1 MKFVYSRQ
9 DAPTFRRAQENCY
22 LLTNGLGGYS
32 SLSGVFSMTRADQGL
47 LVAARTAPNDR
58 VTLVARLQEELT
70 CGDLR
75 EYLSTQEFA
84 DETAPENGWQ
94 WLSSLVVDDTPKWAY
109 DVRGV
114 RVTREVAMAFERNAV
129 AVRYTITNRAR
140 EDAALTVRPFLLGFE
155 KGHAPEKEWPVAYAD
170 GVFTLGSMQMHLTSS
185 APVEA
190 EEPRHLLQAYMHD
203 EPDGRPEKGLVASC
217 ASMRVTAK
225 AGESAVLT
233 IVASDKGCDM
243 SAEEIIEAQKA
254 RMAALRAQS
263 GLKDEVAL
271 QLVTAADAYIAQR
284 ESTGGKTILAGYPFF
299 GDWGR
304 DTMIA
309 LTGCCL
315 SAGRYEDAKSI
326 LRTFLQYEQDGLVPN
341 LFPEGTSE
349 PMYNTVD
356 AALLMVNIIWLY
368 VEKTGDLTFAKE
380 AWPVMESVIRHY
392 RQGTK
397 HGIHMDTD
405 GLICAGQGLDQVT
418 WMDVRVG
425 EILPTPRHG
434 KPVEINAYWY
444 SALRIMDALAE
455 KLHLDRAD
463 YAALAEQVKAS
474 FAQFWMEDKQ
484 CLKDVLSGTSARS
497 EGGQGPTSASDCLQ
511 EPRVASA
518 APQAAVMAEKQIRC
532 NQIWAVT
539 QPFTML
545 TPAQEKAVVDAVY
558 AHLYTPCGLRTL
570 SPEDEQYHG
579 VYAGHQKERDMAY
592 HQGTTWVFPL
602 GAYYLA
608 HLKVYGDK
616 EAVRADL
623 APMAATL
630 REGCIGQLPEIYN
643 GDAPAFS
650 RGCFAQAWSVG
661 EMLRVYEALERI
673 G

>member
-1 MKFVYSRQ
+1 MRFVYGRQ
-9 DAPTFRRAQENCY
+9 DVPDRVRAQENCY

-32 SLSGVFSMTRADQGL
+32 SLSGAFSMTRADQGL

-58 VTLVARLQEELT
+58 VTLVARLQETLWL
-70 CGDLR
+70 GDD
-75 EYLSTQEFA
+75 EYYTLSTQDVAE
-84 DETAPENGWQ
+84 DSSCEDGWQ
-94 WLSSLVVDDTPKWAY
+94 YLSSFVVEDIPRWAY

-114 RVTREVAMAFERNAV
+114 RVTREVAMAFEQNAV
-129 AVRYTITNRAR
+129 AAAFTIRNRTGQPCR
-140 EDAALTVRPFLLGFE
+140 LTIHPWVLGFE
-155 KGHAPEKEWPVAYAD
+155 KGHAPEKPWTVSLKD
-170 GVFTLGSMQMHLTSS
+170 GCITANDMKVHVQTSGILTAEAPAFAMQH
-185 APVEA
+185 
-190 EEPRHLLQAYMHD
+190 YMHD
-203 EPDGRPEKGLVASC
+203 GPDGRPEKGLAANVCAISVTVQPGETGRLWVAFADC
-217 ASMRVTAK
+217 EHASA
-225 AGESAVLT
+225 
-233 IVASDKGCDM
+233 
-243 SAEEIIEAQKA
+243 AEEIIAAHKA
-254 RMAALRAQS
+254 RMQSLRAQS
-263 GLKDEVAL
+263 GLNDPVAL

-284 ESTGGKTILAGYPFF
+284 ASTGGKTILAGYPFF

-315 SAGRYEDAKSI
+315 SAGRYDDARSI

-368 VEKTGDLTFAKE
+368 VEKTGDWAFAKE
-380 AWPVMESVIRHY
+380 AWPVMESIVRHY
-392 RQGTK
+392 RKGTK
-397 HGIHMDTD
+397 HGIYMDAD

-455 KLHLDRAD
+455 KLGLDRAD
-463 YAALAEQVKAS
+463 YAALAEKVKVA
-474 FAQFWMEDKQ
+474 FIHEFWLEDKGY
-484 CLKDVLSGTSARS
+484 LKDVVSGTSAD
-497 EGGQGPTSASDCLQ
+497 EQL
-511 EPRVASA
+511 
-518 APQAAVMAEKQIRC
+518 RC
-532 NQIWAVT
+532 NQIWAIT

-545 TPAQEKAVVDAVY
+545 SPAQEKAVVDVVY

-570 SPEDEQYHG
+570 SPDDPQYHG
-579 VYAGHQKERDMAY
+579 IYEGVQKERDMAY

-608 HLKVYGDK
+608 HLKVYGD
-616 EAVRADL
+616 AASVRADL
-623 APMAATL
+623 APMEATL

-661 EMLRVYEALERI
+661 EMLRVYETLEKIERV
-673 G
+673 

>member
-1 MKFVYSRQ
+1 MRFIYGRQ
-9 DAPTFRRAQENCY
+9 DAPNAARAQENCY

-32 SLSGVFSMTRADQGL
+32 SLSAAFSMTRADQGL
-47 LVAARTAPNDR
+47 LVSARTAPNDR
-58 VTLVARLQEELT
+58 VTLLARLQEELT
-70 CGDLR
+70 CGTTS
-75 EYLSTQEFA
+75 ENLSTQDFA
-84 DETAPENGWQ
+84 DDTAPESGWR
-94 WLSSLVVDDTPKWAY
+94 WLSSMAVEDTPRWAY
-109 DVRGV
+109 DVHGV
-114 RVTREVAMAFERNAV
+114 RVTREVGMAFERNAV
-129 AVRYTITNRAR
+129 ALRYTIDNRAR
-140 EDAALTVRPFLLGFE
+140 QACTLTVRPFLLGFE
-155 KGHAPEKEWPVAYAD
+155 KGHAPETEWPVAYQD
-170 GVFTLGSMQMHLTSS
+170 GVFTLGDMALHLASS

-190 EEPRHLLQAYMHD
+190 EAPRYLMQSYLHD
-203 EPDGRPEKGLVASC
+203 APDGRPEKGLVASC
-217 ASMRVTAK
+217 ASIRVTAG

-233 IVASDKGCDM
+233 LVFSDAECEM
-243 SAEEIIEAQKA
+243 SAGEIIAAQKA

-263 GLKDEVAL
+263 GLTDEVAL

-315 SAGRYEDAKSI
+315 STGRYEDAKSI
-326 LRTFLQYEQDGLVPN
+326 LRTFLAYEQDGLVPN
-341 LFPEGTSE
+341 LFPEGTAE

-368 VEKTGDLTFAKE
+368 VQKTGDLAFARE
-380 AWPVMESVIRHY
+380 AWPVMVRIIRHY
-392 RQGTK
+392 RQGTR
-397 HGIHMDTD
+397 HGIHMDAD
-405 GLICAGQGLDQVT
+405 GLICAGEGLDQVT

-444 SALRIMDALAE
+444 SALRVMDAFAE
-455 KLHLDRAD
+455 QLGLDRAD
-463 YAALAEQVKAS
+463 YAALAETVKAS
-474 FAQFWMEDKQ
+474 FGKFWMEDKQ
-484 CLKDVLSGTSARS
+484 CLKDVLS
-497 EGGQGPTSASDCLQ
+497 
-511 EPRVASA
+511 SA
-518 APQAAVMAEKQIRC
+518 AAQAAVMAETQIRC

-545 TPAQEKAVVDAVY
+545 TAEQERAVVDAVY

-570 SPEDEQYHG
+570 SPEDPQYHG
-579 VYAGHQKERDMAY
+579 IYAGVQKERDMAY

-608 HLKVYGDK
+608 YLKVHGHTAEAK
-616 EAVRADL
+616 AAVREAL
-623 APMAATL
+623 APLEATL
-630 REGCIGQLPEIYN
+630 REGCTGQLPEIYN

-661 EMLRVYEALERI
+661 EMLRVYEALERE
-673 G
+673 

>member
-1 MKFVYSRQ
+1 MNGGILMRFVYGRQ
-9 DAPTFRRAQENCY
+9 DAPDRVRAQENCY

-47 LVAARTAPNDR
+47 LVYARTAPNDR
-58 VTLVARLQEELT
+58 VTLLARLQEELI
-70 CGDLR
+70 CGTRR
-75 EYLSTQEFA
+75 EFLSTQDFA
-84 DETAPENGWQ
+84 DDAPAESGWK
-94 WLSSLVVDDTPKWAY
+94 WLSSLVAEDTPKWTY

-114 RVTREVAMAFERNAV
+114 RVTREVAMAFEQNAV
-129 AVRYTITNRAR
+129 AVRYTMANYTG
-140 EDAALTVRPFLLGFE
+140 EDAALTVRPMLLGFE
-155 KGHAPEKEWPVAYAD
+155 KGYAPEEAWPVSFAD
-170 GVFTLGSMQMHLTSS
+170 GIFTLDKMQMHLAASVP
-185 APVEA
+185 AEA
-190 EEPRHLLQAYMHD
+190 EAPRYHLQAYMHD
-203 EPDGRPEKGLVASC
+203 APDGRPERGLVASC
-217 ASMRVTAK
+217 ACIRVTAK
-225 AGESAVLT
+225 AGQSAVLT
-233 IVASDKGCDM
+233 LVASDKGCDL
-243 SAEEIIEAQKA
+243 SAEEIIAAQKN
-254 RMAALRAQS
+254 RMTALRAQS
-263 GLKDEVAL
+263 GLTDPVAQ
-271 QLVTAADAYIAQR
+271 QLVCAADAYIAQR

-356 AALLMVNIIWLY
+356 AALLIINIIWLY
-368 VEKTGDLTFAKE
+368 VEKTGDWAFVKE
-380 AWPVMESVIRHY
+380 AWPVMESVIHHY
-392 RQGTK
+392 RQGTR
-397 HGIHMDTD
+397 HGIHMDAD

-444 SALRIMDALAE
+444 SALRIMDALTK
-455 KLHLDRAD
+455 KLGFERAD
-463 YAALAEQVKAS
+463 YAALAEKVKAA
-474 FAQFWMEDKQ
+474 FIREFWLEDKGY
-484 CLKDVLSGTSARS
+484 LKDVVSGTGAD
-497 EGGQGPTSASDCLQ
+497 EQL
-511 EPRVASA
+511 
-518 APQAAVMAEKQIRC
+518 RC

-570 SPEDEQYHG
+570 SPDDPQYHG
-579 VYAGHQKERDMAY
+579 VYEGVQKERDMAY

-608 HLKVYGDK
+608 HLRVYGDK
-616 EAVRADL
+616 EAVREAL
-623 APMAATL
+623 APMETTL

-661 EMLRVYEALERI
+661 EMLRVYEALEKNEQV
-673 G
+673 

>member
-32 SLSGVFSMTRADQGL
+32 SLSGVFSMTRGDQGL
-47 LVAARTAPNDR
+47 LVSARTAPNDR
-58 VTLVARLQEELT
+58 VTLLARLQEELH

-75 EYLSTQEFA
+75 ETLSTQEFA
-84 DETAPENGWQ
+84 DETAPENGWK
-94 WLSSLVVDDTPKWAY
+94 WLSSLVVEDTPKWTY

-114 RVTREVAMAFERNAV
+114 RVTREVAMAFEQNASAV
-129 AVRYTITNRAR
+129 AYTIQNRTGQPCR
-140 EDAALTVRPFLLGFE
+140 LTIHPWVLGFE
-155 KGHAPEKEWPVAYAD
+155 KGHAPEKKWPVTLRD
-170 GVFTLGSMQMHLTSS
+170 GCITTNDMKVYVQTSGTLSVEVPVFS
-185 APVEA
+185 
-190 EEPRHLLQAYMHD
+190 LQRYMHD
-203 EPDGRPEKGLVASC
+203 EPDGRPEKGLVANVC
-217 ASMRVTAK
+217 AITTTVQPGETGKLWVTFADHEH
-225 AGESAVLT
+225 APSAH
-233 IVASDKGCDM
+233 
-243 SAEEIIEAQKA
+243 EIIAQQKA
-254 RMAALRAQS
+254 RMAALRTQS

-455 KLHLDRAD
+455 KLYLDRAD

-545 TPAQEKAVVDAVY
+545 SPAQEKAVVDAVY

-623 APMAATL
+623 APMEATL